1 VDFQVYEQ
9 LVEKTKSTPGAR
21 VENHK
26 FCASVHFRCVE
37 EKVYNILII
46 ILKQLISVIIFARI
60 FFI

>member
-1 VDFQVYEQ
+1 MNFQVYDQ

-37 EKVYNILII
+37 EKVYIYYILII
-46 ILKQLISVIIFARI
+46 ILKQLIFDIIF
-60 FFI
+60 

>member
-9 LVEKTKSTPGAR
+9 LVEKTKSTLGAR

-37 EKVYNILII
+37 EKVYILYINYNFKAI
-46 ILKQLISVIIFARI
+46 NL
-60 FFI
+60 